1 MPRAFFVPQSS
12 GPAARQGDHR
22 VAARR
27 NWTINIDEVYQG
39 LRSWGLDDRV
49 LAPWRDGMRGDI
61 PGRVIAEYGEFFD
74 IITMSTAGE
83 MRVRATAAGRL
94 RHQISGQAEMPH
106 TGDFVAL
113 ESEQD
118 GFRIVEVLPRRT
130 ALVRKTAGDAV
141 EAQVM
146 AANVDTVLI
155 MAALNQPLNTGR
167 LERSLAL
174 VWDSGANPVVVLTK
188 ADLAEDLPRSIAEAD
203 DVAMGV
209 PVLAISVMNG
219 MGLDALDRMLQS
231 GAAAALLG
239 PSGVG
244 KSTLLNYW
252 LGETRQRVQAIRD
265 EDGRGRHTTTH
276 REIFRLANGALIVD
290 IPGIRE
296 VGLWEGGTH
305 QVFADI
311 DALAGTCRF
320 TDCQHDDEPGCA
332 VQEAIDEGQLEQD
345 RLVQYRKLE
354 RELAH
359 LERKR
364 SARAR
369 SEARQ
374 VWKQRSRD
382 ARQRNRVNKGRS

>member
-1 MPRAFFVPQSS
+1 
-12 GPAARQGDHR
+12 
-22 VAARR
+22 
-27 NWTINIDEVYQG
+27 
-39 LRSWGLDDRV
+39 
-49 LAPWRDGMRGDI
+49 
-61 PGRVIAEYGEFFD
+61 
-74 IITMSTAGE
+74 
-83 MRVRATAAGRL
+83 
-94 RHQISGQAEMPH
+94 
-106 TGDFVAL
+106 
-113 ESEQD
+113 
-118 GFRIVEVLPRRT
+118 
-130 ALVRKTAGDAV
+130 LVRKTAGDAV